1 MPFLSSF
8 NFYARSSKRVR
19 AAAATLCAVSSLSAW
34 AAPDWSLKNAELDSS
49 KPGSDGKPSLKIAP
63 GGSAILNLGSQSTS
77 GTVTME
83 VWDDGSKSIEGKD
96 RGVGPRWGISSGN
109 GRVLVGGIMY
119 APYLS
124 VGGSYCIMDADPKD
138 SAGWFNLKY
147 FSTRSKTPRW
157 QKWEFIFDANAGL
170 TLKVDG
176 KVVPEK
182 RFNWNESQIEGM
194 NGVVIY
200 GDDTRKPGAQTLWV
214 GNINA
219 QAGPKMAVK
228 PAGAQPKEPIVP
240 AMDPAAEKV
249 WSMKPEFQNSHP
261 RLLISKSDLPKY
273 RAFYNS
279 GEGKPWRDKIE
290 AYLPPSTPP
299 KGTKWLKDATD
310 GQRQGLWRLPTVA
323 LHYLMTGDETS
334 LNRTKGFLKAFYAQ
348 PHWET
353 TGELDSGM
361 SAANIMIGAALAY
374 DWIYDELDPEFRE
387 QFREK
392 LFYHA
397 RAMYYGG
404 HLKGNK
410 GTHYWQNDPA
420 NNHRWHRNAG
430 MTLSILA
437 IYEGR
442 PEEQW
447 ILDKTIKELAF
458 INEWLPADG
467 SCHEGPGYFLFGGN
481 HLTLAMD
488 AADKTLGTKFL
499 DADYF
504 KRMGE
509 FRAYTLLP
517 GMKGVFSF
525 GDGGTYGMGGYNNFL
540 LRAAGKHQQ
549 SDIKDMLYRLEE
561 ADTKSYMFGWFN
573 LLWDDPSL
581 PRGDMTKLPTKA
593 IFEDV
598 GFATMRESWE
608 DDAVAASFIC
618 GPFGGHHLLKY
629 TEGGKNYINVAHDD
643 PDALEFQ
650 IAKGGNVLVATDGYS
665 KHKASRNHN
674 TFLINGMGQMSKGRP
689 EGGVWSQPGG
699 DMSEMAYITLWKV
712 TDKITVTEG
721 EAAGSYL
728 SYKDRKTG
736 KTRPQMD
743 RVRRSFI
750 WVEGDYI
757 LVLDEV
763 RAPSEVE
770 MSWLIQS
777 DELTVKDEAEGRF
790 VLSREGDAL
799 PMQIVADASLETNIQ
814 LSPADN
820 KGKNLG
826 LQQLRASANTSNLRV
841 VSIYDPWER
850 GALTVQLKTEGPD
863 SAAIL
868 VTGNGIRDV
877 WQWKSAADN
886 KSGSMLKGI
895 RQQGNPVGFPFQVDS
910 RNKLTLP

>member
-1 MPFLSSF
+1 MPSDSPSNPRLGT
-8 NFYARSSKRVR
+8 SKWVR
-19 AAAATLCAVSSLSAW
+19 TVVTSLCALASISAW
-34 AAPDWSLKNAELDSS
+34 AAPDWNLNKAEFDNS

-63 GGSAILNLGSQSTS
+63 GGSAQLKLGTQGTS
-77 GTVTME
+77 GTVTLE
-83 VWDDGSKSIEGKD
+83 VWDDGTNSIEGKG
-96 RGVGPRWGISSGN
+96 RGVGPRWGVSSGN

-124 VGGSYCIMDADPKD
+124 AGGAYCIMDVNPKD
-138 SAGWFNLKY
+138 PAGWFNLKY

-157 QKWEFIFDANAGL
+157 QKWEFIFDANAGV

-176 KVVPEK
+176 KVVPKK
-182 RFNWNESQIEGM
+182 RFNWDESQIDSM
-194 NGVVIY
+194 TGVVIY
-200 GDDTRKPGAQTLWV
+200 GDDTKKPQAQTLWV
-214 GNINA
+214 GNITA
-219 QAGPKMAVK
+219 QAGPEMAVK
-228 PAGAQPKEPIVP
+228 PAGAKPREAVVP
-240 AMDPAAEKV
+240 DTDPAPEKV
-249 WSMKPEFQNSHP
+249 WTMKPEFQNSHP
-261 RLLISKSDLPKY
+261 RLLITKADLPKY

-279 GEGKPWRDKIE
+279 EEGKPWRDKIL

-310 GQRQGLWRLPTVA
+310 AQRQGLWRLPTVA
-323 LHYLMTGDETS
+323 LHYLMTGDQTS
-334 LNRTKGFLKAFYAQ
+334 LNRTKGFLKAFYEQ

-374 DWIYDELDPEFRE
+374 DWVYDELDPEFRE
-387 QFREK
+387 EFREK
-392 LFYHA
+392 LLYHA

-404 HLKGNK
+404 HLRRNPGI
-410 GTHYWQNDPA
+410 HYWQADPA

-437 IYEGR
+437 IYEAR

-447 ILDKTIKELAF
+447 ILDKTINELAF

-488 AADKTLGTKFL
+488 AADITLGTDFL
-499 DADYF
+499 EADYF

-540 LRAAGKHQQ
+540 LRAASKYQQ
-549 SDIKDMLYRLEE
+549 SDIKDVLYRLEE
-561 ADTKSYMFGWFN
+561 ANTKSYMFGWFN
-573 LLWDDPSL
+573 LVWDDPSL
-581 PRGDMTKLPTKA
+581 PRGDMTNLPTKA
-593 IFEDV
+593 FFEDV
-598 GFATMRESWE
+598 GFASMRESWK
-608 DDAVAASFIC
+608 DDAIAASFIS

-665 KHKASRNHN
+665 KHKASQNHN

-689 EGGVWSQPGG
+689 EGGTWSQPGG
-699 DMSEMAYITLWKV
+699 DMSEMAYVTLWKV
-712 TDKITVTEG
+712 TDKITAVEG

-728 SYKDRKTG
+728 STKNKKTG
-736 KTRPQMD
+736 KTRPKMD

-763 RAPSEVE
+763 RAPSDVE
-770 MSWLIQS
+770 ISWLIQS
-777 DELTVKDEAEGRF
+777 DELTVENEAEGRF
-790 VLSREGDAL
+790 VLSREGDSL
-799 PMQIVADASLETNIQ
+799 PMQILADQSLETNIQ
-814 LSPADN
+814 LSPADAR
-820 KGKNLG
+820 GKNLG
-826 LQQLRASANTSNLRV
+826 LQQLRATANTSNLKV
-841 VSIYDPWER
+841 VSIYDPWGR
-850 GALTVQLKTEGPD
+850 GPLSATLKTTGPD

-868 VTGNGIRDV
+868 VTGEGLRDV
-877 WQWKSAADN
+877 WQWQSAADN
-886 KSGSMLKGI
+886 KNGSLLKGT
-895 RQQGNPVGFPFQVDS
+895 RQQGNPAGFPFQVDS
-910 RNKLTLP
+910 SDEVTIP